1 MNNTIIKSVLIAIV
15 GILLFL
21 LAYQQFILL
30 PKKIEAQTREI
41 TLLQHRFDSSQYVIN
56 GLRDQIK
63 QDSLK
68 VLYLDTIAKQLT
80 VKYNI
85 KQKELD
91 ELKAQKGKNDSSIKK
106 YNVIEIES
114 SLQNRYNDHSKP
126 DSIVTISKNIGQDV
140 LVDLDYY
147 DIIRKE
153 IPIYDSIGILL
164 NKKINNRDSI
174 ITIQNATIKDYNKIL
189 FNYSN
194 QRDVLIKERNS
205 LDAKAKKSKLKATL
219 SQVLAG
225 AIFIL
230 YVLK

>member
-1 MNNTIIKSVLIAIV
+1 MNNTIIKSVLISIV

-41 TLLQHRFDSSQYVIN
+41 TLLQHSFDSSQYVIN

-91 ELKAQKGKNDSSIKK
+91 ALKAQKGKNDSSIKK

-153 IPIYDSIGILL
+153 IPVYDSIGILL

-194 QRDVLIKERNS
+194 QRDVLIKERN
-205 LDAKAKKSKLKATL
+205 DAEKSTRKQKTKTVISQILSAAALVLYILK
-219 SQVLAG
+219 
-225 AIFIL
+225 
-230 YVLK
+230 

>member
-1 MNNTIIKSVLIAIV
+1 MNNTIIKSVLISIV

-41 TLLQHRFDSSQYVIN
+41 TLLQHSFDSSQYVIN

-91 ELKAQKGKNDSSIKK
+91 ALKAQKGKNDSSIKK

-153 IPIYDSIGILL
+153 IPVYDSIGILL

-194 QRDVLIKERNS
+194 QRDVLIKERN
-205 LDAKAKKSKLKATL
+205 DAEKSTRKQKT
-219 SQVLAG
+219 
-225 AIFIL
+225 
-230 YVLK
+230 KT